1 MAQLN
6 INGML
11 IAAIFNPSTEP
22 EIVSTSVTKP
32 QLPRVTT
39 SCPPPSRVFRGR
51 QDILKKMHN
60 YFSENVGK
68 RHVCLLHGLGGAG
81 KTQICLKFVDETAK
95 ARWDISCSSYL

>member
-6 INGML
+6 IHGML
-11 IAAIFNPSTEP
+11 IAAVFLPLTGP
-22 EIVSTSVTKP
+22 ELASASVTKP
-32 QLPRVTT
+32 QPPRVTT
-39 SCPPPSRVFRGR
+39 SCPPPSRVFHGR
-51 QDILKKMHN
+51 KDILKKMHD

-95 ARWDISCSSYL
+95 ARWDISCSS